1 MSEGTLVAGQLF
13 NGISV
18 ASILLLAALGLA
30 LSFGLMRVINMAHGE
45 MLMAGGYLAYVAT
58 QIFGKGAAGFFI
70 GLVIAFVGTAAFG
83 ALLEVTL
90 IRRLYGRPLD
100 TLLAT
105 WGVSLI
111 LQQAARSI
119 FGPVGVEVTAP
130 AWLSG
135 SLSFGGTALTGMSVP
150 AVRIFI
156 IVLAALVLGG
166 MALLFARTRLGLLVR
181 AVHQNRAIA
190 EALGANTRMV
200 DLAVFSLGTGI
211 AGLAGAALALIAPV
225 TPTVG
230 TSYIVYAFLVVIV
243 GGLGSLTGTLLAAL
257 LVGIFSAVAQIFTS
271 VSVADVL
278 LLLSVIVFLQ
288 FRPRGIVFQRS
299 RALEET

>member
-1 MSEGTLVAGQLF
+1 MSETTLVAGQLF

-45 MLMAGGYLAYVAT
+45 MLMMGGYLTYLSIAV
-58 QIFGKGAAGFFI
+58 FGKGAGFAV
-70 GLVIAFVGTAAFG
+70 GLVVAFVGTALFG
-83 ALLEVTL
+83 ALLEITL

-119 FGPVGVEVTAP
+119 FGPIGVEVTAP
-130 AWLSG
+130 PWLSG
-135 SLSFGGTALTGMSVP
+135 TLSLGGTVMTGFSIP
-150 AVRIFI
+150 GVRAFI
-156 IVLAALVLGG
+156 IVLAAVVLGAV
-166 MALLFARTRLGLLVR
+166 ALIIARTRLGLLIR
-181 AVHQNRAIA
+181 AVHENRPIA
-190 EALGANTRMV
+190 DALGANTRLV
-200 DLAVFSLGTGI
+200 DLAVFALGTGV
-211 AGLAGAALALIAPV
+211 AGLAGSALSLIAPV

-230 TSYIVYAFLVVIV
+230 QSYIVYAFLVVIV
-243 GGLGSLTGTLLAAL
+243 GGLGSLTGTLVAAL
-257 LVGIFSAVAQIFTS
+257 LIGVFSATAQIATS
-271 VSVADVL
+271 QSFSDVL
-278 LLLSVIVFLQ
+278 LLLCVIIFMQ
-288 FRPRGIVFQRS
+288 FRPRGIVSQGS

>member
-1 MSEGTLVAGQLF
+1 MSELTLVAGQLF

-18 ASILLLAALGLA
+18 ASILLLVAIGLA

-45 MLMAGGYLAYVAT
+45 MLMMGGYLTYVSVS
-58 QIFGKGAAGFFI
+58 IFGKGAGFAI
-70 GLVIAFVGTAAFG
+70 GLVVAFVGTALFG

-130 AWLSG
+130 AWLAGTLSLGG
-135 SLSFGGTALTGMSVP
+135 SALTGLSFPV
-150 AVRIFI
+150 VRLFI
-156 IVLAALVLGG
+156 IVLAAVVLGAVG
-166 MALLFARTRLGLLVR
+166 FTIARTRLGLLVR
-181 AVHQNRAIA
+181 AVHENRPIA
-190 EALGANTRMV
+190 EALGANTRLV

-211 AGLAGAALALIAPV
+211 AGVAGSALALIAPV

-230 TSYIVYAFLVVIV
+230 QSYIVYAFLVVIV
-243 GGLGSLTGTLLAAL
+243 GGLGSLTGTLAAA
-257 LVGIFSAVAQIFTS
+257 VAIGVFSAAAQVFTS
-271 VSVADVL
+271 TSFADVL
-278 LLLSVIVFLQ
+278 LLLCVIAFMQ
-288 FRPRGIVFQRS
+288 FRPRGIIAQRS
-299 RALEET
+299 RALDET

>member
-1 MSEGTLVAGQLF
+1 MNEGTLVAGQLF

-45 MLMAGGYLAYVAT
+45 MLMMGGYLAYIST
-58 QIFGKGAAGFFI
+58 RLFGKDAGFFI
-70 GLVIAFVGTAAFG
+70 GLGVAFIGAAIFG
-83 ALLEVTL
+83 ALLETTL

-111 LQQAARSI
+111 LQQGARSI

-130 AWLSG
+130 VWLSG
-135 SLSFGGTALTGMSVP
+135 ALSFGGTALTGFALP

-156 IVLAALVLGG
+156 IVLAAVVLGG
-166 MALLFARTRLGLLVR
+166 MALLLTRTRLGLLIR
-181 AVHQNRAIA
+181 AVHQNRAMA
-190 EALGANTRMV
+190 EALGANTRAV
-200 DLAVFSLGTGI
+200 DLAVFSLGSGI
-211 AGLAGAALALIAPV
+211 AGLAGAALAAMAPV

-230 TSYIVYAFLVVIV
+230 QSYIVYAFLVVIV
-243 GGLGSLTGTLLAAL
+243 GGLGSLAGTLFAAL
-257 LVGIFSAVAQIFTS
+257 LIGIFSAVTQIFTS

-278 LLLSVIVFLQ
+278 LLVVVIAFLQ
-288 FRPRGIVFQRS
+288 FRPRGIMWQRS

>member
-1 MSEGTLVAGQLF
+1 
-13 NGISV
+13 
-18 ASILLLAALGLA
+18 
-30 LSFGLMRVINMAHGE
+30 MAHGE
-45 MLMAGGYLAYVAT
+45 MLMVGGYLSYVST
-58 QIFGKGAAGFFI
+58 SLFGKGAGFFI
-70 GLVIAFVGTAAFG
+70 GLALAFIGTAIFG
-83 ALLEVTL
+83 ALMELTL

-135 SLSFGGTALTGMSVP
+135 SLSLGGTALTGFALP
-150 AVRIFI
+150 AVRVFI
-156 IVLAALVLGG
+156 IVLAALVLAG
-166 MALLFARTRLGLLVR
+166 MTYLLTRTRLGLLVR
-181 AVHQNRAIA
+181 AVHQNRPMA
-190 EALGANTRMV
+190 EALGANTRLV

-230 TSYIVYAFLVVIV
+230 QSYIVYAFLVVIV

-257 LVGIFSAVAQIFTS
+257 LVGIFSAITQIFTS

-278 LLLSVIVFLQ
+278 LLVFVIAFLQ
-288 FRPRGIVFQRS
+288 FRPRGIVFTRS
-299 RALEET
+299 RALEEA

>member
-1 MSEGTLVAGQLF
+1 MSESTLVVGQLF

-45 MLMAGGYLAYVAT
+45 MLMMGGYLTYLSV
-58 QIFGKGAAGFFI
+58 QVFGKGPGFAI
-70 GLVIAFVGTAAFG
+70 GLVVAFIGTALFG
-83 ALLEVTL
+83 AFLEFVL

-105 WGVSLI
+105 WGVSLV

-130 AWLSG
+130 TWLTG
-135 SLSFGGTALTGMSVP
+135 AFSFGGSAMTGLSIPV
-150 AVRIFI
+150 VRLFI
-156 IVLAALVLGG
+156 IVLAAIVLGG
-166 MALLFARTRLGLLVR
+166 VGLIIARSRLGLLVR
-181 AVHQNRAIA
+181 AVHANRPIA

-200 DLAVFSLGTGI
+200 DLAVFALGTGI
-211 AGLAGAALALIAPV
+211 AGLAGSALSLIAPV

-230 TSYIVYAFLVVIV
+230 QSYVVYAFLVVIV
-243 GGLGSLTGTLLAAL
+243 GGLGSLTGTLAAAV
-257 LVGIFSAVAQIFTS
+257 LVGLFSATAQIFTS
-271 VSVADVL
+271 QSFSDVL
-278 LLLSVIVFLQ
+278 LLVAVIAFMQ
-288 FRPRGIVFQRS
+288 FRPRGIVSQSS

>member
-1 MSEGTLVAGQLF
+1 MTESTLVFGQLF

-45 MLMAGGYLAYVAT
+45 MLMMGGYLAFVST
-58 QIFGKGAAGFFI
+58 SLFGKGPGFFI
-70 GLVIAFVGTAAFG
+70 GLVLAFVGTALFG
-83 ALLEVTL
+83 ALLELVL

-130 AWLSG
+130 AWLGG
-135 SLSFGGTALTGMSVP
+135 SLALGGTALTGFTVP

-156 IVLAALVLGG
+156 IVIAILVLGG
-166 MALLFARTRLGLLVR
+166 MALLLTRTRLGLLVR
-181 AVHQNRAIA
+181 AVHQNRAMA
-190 EALGANTRMV
+190 EALGADTRAV
-200 DLAVFSLGTGI
+200 DLVVFSLGTGI

-230 TSYIVYAFLVVIV
+230 QSYIVYAFLVVIV
-243 GGLGSLTGTLLAAL
+243 GGLGSLIGTLFAAISIGL
-257 LVGIFSAVAQIFTS
+257 FSAVAQIFTS
-271 VSVADVL
+271 VSVSDVL
-278 LLLSVIVFLQ
+278 LLLAVIAFLQ
-288 FRPRGIVFQRS
+288 VRPRGIVTQLS

>member
-1 MSEGTLVAGQLF
+1 
-13 NGISV
+13 
-18 ASILLLAALGLA
+18 
-30 LSFGLMRVINMAHGE
+30 MA
-45 MLMAGGYLAYVAT
+45 
-58 QIFGKGAAGFFI
+58 FI
-70 GLVIAFVGTAAFG
+70 GTALFG

-135 SLSFGGTALTGMSVP
+135 TLSLGGTAMTGLSIP
-150 AVRIFI
+150 AVRVFI

-166 MALLFARTRLGLLVR
+166 VGLIIARTRLGLLVR
-181 AVHQNRAIA
+181 AVHANRGIA
-190 EALGANTRMV
+190 EALGANTRAV
-200 DLAVFSLGTGI
+200 DLAVFALGTGI
-211 AGLAGAALALIAPV
+211 AGLAGSALSLIAPV

-230 TSYIVYAFLVVIV
+230 QSYIVYAFLVVIV
-243 GGLGSLTGTLLAAL
+243 GGLGSLTGTLAAAL
-257 LVGIFSAVAQIFTS
+257 LIGVFSAGAQIFTS
-271 VSVADVL
+271 QSFSDVL
-278 LLLSVIVFLQ
+278 LLVAVIAFMQ
-288 FRPRGIVFQRS
+288 FRPRGIVSQSS
-299 RALEET
+299 RALEEG

>member
-1 MSEGTLVAGQLF
+1 MSESTLVVGQLF

-45 MLMAGGYLAYVAT
+45 MLMMGGYLTYLSV
-58 QIFGKGAAGFFI
+58 QVFGKGAGFAI
-70 GLVIAFVGTAAFG
+70 GLVVAFVGTALFG

-100 TLLAT
+100 TLIAT

-119 FGPVGVEVTAP
+119 FGPIGVEVTAP
-130 AWLSG
+130 SWLTG
-135 SLSFGGTALTGMSVP
+135 TLALGGTAMTGIAIS
-150 AVRIFI
+150 AVRVFI

-166 MALLFARTRLGLLVR
+166 VGLIIARTRLGLLVR
-181 AVHQNRAIA
+181 AVHANRAIA
-190 EALGANTRMV
+190 ETLGANTRLV
-200 DLAVFSLGTGI
+200 DLAVFALGTGI
-211 AGLAGAALALIAPV
+211 AGLAGSALSLISPV

-230 TSYIVYAFLVVIV
+230 QSYIVYAFLVVIV
-243 GGLGSLTGTLLAAL
+243 GGLGSLAGTLAAAVIIGL
-257 LVGIFSAVAQIFTS
+257 FSASAQIFTS
-271 VSVADVL
+271 VSFSDVL
-278 LLLSVIVFLQ
+278 LLLCVIAFMQ
-288 FRPRGIVFQRS
+288 FRPRGIVAQSS
-299 RALEET
+299 RALDES